1 MPELP
6 EVESIRKSL
15 TPVLIGQKLI
25 KFNISD
31 KRISRLNQQKPIL
44 GSTLNS
50 INRKGKYLYFQFSK
64 FTVVI
69 HLGMSGRITLNSKL
83 GKHTHATLTFDMDKL
98 NYEDIRKF
106 GYIKIIETSEL
117 NNYLIKLG
125 PDSLN
130 LIKQEKNQIVKRA
143 KNRKVTIKN
152 FLLNQNII
160 SGIGNIY
167 CSEILFLSKIHPN
180 TKVVNLNDDDWEKIF
195 TSIKKIL
202 KSAVK
207 NNGTTLDD
215 LTYFLPFGEFGKNQ
229 NFLNVY
235 QKEICNLCE
244 SKIDK
249 IYIDKRSSYFCEKCQ
264 KLKI

>member
-6 EVESIRKSL
+6 EVETIRKSL
-15 TPVLIGQKLI
+15 APVLIGQKLI

-31 KRISRLNQQKPIL
+31 KRISRLNQQDPKL

-50 INRKGKYLYFQFSK
+50 INRKGKILYFVFTK
-64 FTVVI
+64 FIIFI
-69 HLGMSGRITLNSKL
+69 HLGMSGRVTLNSKL
-83 GKHTHATLTFDMDKL
+83 GKHSHATLTFEKDKL
-98 NYEDIRKF
+98 NYEDFRKF
-106 GYIKIIETSEL
+106 GSIKIIKATEL
-117 NNYLIKLG
+117 NHYLKKLG
-125 PDSLN
+125 PDSLK
-130 LIKQEKNQIVKRA
+130 LTKQEKIQIVEA
-143 KNRKVTIKN
+143 GKNKKVTIKN

-180 TKVVNLNDDDWEKIF
+180 TKVVNLNNDEWEKIF

-202 KSAVK
+202 KSAIK

-215 LTYFLPFGEFGKNQ
+215 LTYYLPYGEFGKNQ

-235 QKEICNLCE
+235 QKEICILCN

-249 IYIDKRSSYFCEKCQ
+249 IYIDKRSSYFCGKCQ
-264 KLKI
+264 KLKN

>member
-15 TPVLIGQKLI
+15 TPVLIGQKLF

-50 INRKGKYLYFQFSK
+50 INRKGKFLYFQFSK

-69 HLGMSGRITLNSKL
+69 HLGMSGRLTLNSKL

-117 NNYLIKLG
+117 NNYLKKLG

-130 LIKQEKNQIVKRA
+130 LIEQEKNQIVKRA
-143 KNRKVTIKN
+143 KNRKVSIKN

-180 TKVVNLNDDDWEKIF
+180 TKVVNLNNDDWEKIF

-215 LTYFLPFGEFGKNQ
+215 LTYYLPFGEFGKNQ

-244 SKIDK
+244 SKIVK

>member
-15 TPVLIGQKLI
+15 EPVLIGQKLI

-44 GSTLNS
+44 GSKLNL
-50 INRKGKYLYFQFSK
+50 INRKGKFLYFHFSQFI
-64 FTVVI
+64 VVI

-83 GKHTHATLTFDMDKL
+83 GKHTHATLTFEMDKL
-98 NYEDIRKF
+98 NYEDVRKF
-106 GYIKIIETSEL
+106 GYIKIIEASEL
-117 NNYLIKLG
+117 NNYLKRLG

-130 LIKQEKNQIVKRA
+130 LIQQEKIQIVEHA
-143 KNRKVTIKN
+143 KKRKVTIKN
-152 FLLNQNII
+152 YLLNQNII

-180 TKVVNLNDDDWEKIF
+180 TKVMNLNNDEWEKIF

-215 LTYFLPFGEFGKNQ
+215 LTYYLPYGEFGKNQ
-229 NFLNVY
+229 NFLHIY
-235 QKEICNLCE
+235 QKEFCKICK

-249 IYIDKRSSYFCEKCQ
+249 IYIDKRSSYFCGKCQ